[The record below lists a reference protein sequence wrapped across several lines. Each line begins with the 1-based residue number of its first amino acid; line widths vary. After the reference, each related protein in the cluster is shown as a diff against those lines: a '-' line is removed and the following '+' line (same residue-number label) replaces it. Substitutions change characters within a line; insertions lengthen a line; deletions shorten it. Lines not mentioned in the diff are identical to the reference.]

1 MKINPNKLSFYYNYF
16 FFFTKPLFYLFLD
29 ISPANIIN
37 TDFQEKSTSLMRFL
51 FLVKLLNFTLEI
63 YVPIMVTA
71 ILKIEYNAYSYI
83 KF

>member
-1 MKINPNKLSFYYNYF
+1 
-16 FFFTKPLFYLFLD
+16 
-29 ISPANIIN
+29 
-37 TDFQEKSTSLMRFL
+37 MRFL
-51 FLVKLLNFTLEI
+51 FLVQLLNFTLEI